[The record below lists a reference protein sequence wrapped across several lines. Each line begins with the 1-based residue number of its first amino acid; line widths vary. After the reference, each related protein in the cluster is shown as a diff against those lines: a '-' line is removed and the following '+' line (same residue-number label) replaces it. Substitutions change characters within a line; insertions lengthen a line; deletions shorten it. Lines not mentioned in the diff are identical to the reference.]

1 MRYQLTNRQ
10 ILRPGLDFFQLPF
23 DELLGLV
30 GLVGVD
36 GFQVDFEV
44 HAVAEFQRTDAGNW
58 SKAV

>member
-44 HAVAEFQRTDAGNW
+44 HAMAEFQRTDAGN
-58 SKAV
+58 